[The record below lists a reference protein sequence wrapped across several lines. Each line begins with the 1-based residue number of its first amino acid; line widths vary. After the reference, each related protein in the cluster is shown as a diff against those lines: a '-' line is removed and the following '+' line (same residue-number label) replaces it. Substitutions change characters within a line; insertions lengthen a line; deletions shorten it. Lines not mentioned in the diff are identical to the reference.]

1 MYRAPRGTAD
11 VLPQEQ
17 PYWRYVEGVARD
29 IARRF
34 GYGRLDTPVFES
46 SGLFVRGVG
55 QVTDIVEKEMYT
67 FEDRGGDHVALRP
80 EGTAPV
86 CRAYLEHGMRNLP
99 QPVRLFYFCPIFRY
113 DRPQA
118 GRYRQHHQFGVE
130 AIGDADPSVDAE
142 VIELAWSLMSEL
154 GLRDLSLLVNSIG
167 DSNCRP
173 AYLERLRSHYAA
185 RVEYLCN
192 DCKLRLD
199 RNPLRLLDCK
209 QPACIEMALE
219 APRTEEHLCP
229 ECQEHWER
237 LLGYLR
243 SLGIPFRV
251 EPRLVRGLD
260 YYSRTVFEIQP
271 PEEGGQTNICGGGR
285 YDGLVEQLEGPPTPG
300 IGFGAGL
307 ERIIL
312 NLKRQGLPAPEG
324 EQLSA
329 VVVHLGDSATN
340 RAVALASE
348 LRSAGIG
355 VILAPAGRS
364 LRAQLRYANS
374 MGVPYAL
381 ILGDD
386 ELSRG
391 VAVLR
396 DMSRAEQ
403 REVPLE
409 SAASALSGVFE

>member
-1 MYRAPRGTAD
+1 
-11 VLPQEQ
+11 
-17 PYWRYVEGVARD
+17 
-29 IARRF
+29 
-34 GYGRLDTPVFES
+34 
-46 SGLFVRGVG
+46 
-55 QVTDIVEKEMYT
+55 
-67 FEDRGGDHVALRP
+67 
-80 EGTAPV
+80 
-86 CRAYLEHGMRNLP
+86 MRNLP

-142 VIELAWSLMSEL
+142 VIELAWRLMSEL

-229 ECQEHWER
+229 ECREHWER

-300 IGFGAGL
+300 IGFGAGM

-355 VILAPAGRS
+355 VVLAPAGRS

-403 REVPLE
+403 REVLLE
-409 SAASALSGVFE
+409 SAASAVSGVFE

>member
-55 QVTDIVEKEMYT
+55 QVTDIIEKEMYT

-154 GLRDLSLLVNSIG
+154 GLKDLSLLVNSIG
-167 DSNCRP
+167 DANCRP

-219 APRTEEHLCP
+219 APRTEEHLC
-229 ECQEHWER
+229 
-237 LLGYLR
+237 
-243 SLGIPFRV
+243 
-251 EPRLVRGLD
+251 
-260 YYSRTVFEIQP
+260 
-271 PEEGGQTNICGGGR
+271 
-285 YDGLVEQLEGPPTPG
+285 
-300 IGFGAGL
+300 
-307 ERIIL
+307 
-312 NLKRQGLPAPEG
+312 
-324 EQLSA
+324 
-329 VVVHLGDSATN
+329 
-340 RAVALASE
+340 
-348 LRSAGIG
+348 RSAGSTG
-355 VILAPAGRS
+355 NGCLATCARWAYPSVWNRGWCVAWTTTQEQSSRFSRLRKVGRPTYAAEAATTGWWSSWKAHPHPA
-364 LRAQLRYANS
+364 
-374 MGVPYAL
+374 
-381 ILGDD
+381 
-386 ELSRG
+386 
-391 VAVLR
+391 
-396 DMSRAEQ
+396 
-403 REVPLE
+403 
-409 SAASALSGVFE
+409 

>member
-1 MYRAPRGTAD
+1 M
-11 VLPQEQ
+11 
-17 PYWRYVEGVARD
+17 
-29 IARRF
+29 
-34 GYGRLDTPVFES
+34 FES

-80 EGTAPV
+80 EGTAP
-86 CRAYLEHGMRNLP
+86 RLP
-99 QPVRLFYFCPIFRY
+99 RISGARDAQPPPTCAPLLFCPIFRY

-185 RVEYLCN
+185 RIEYLCN

-229 ECQEHWER
+229 DCREHWER

-243 SLGIPFRV
+243 SLGIPYRV

-285 YDGLVEQLEGPPTPG
+285 YDGLVEQLKAHPH
-300 IGFGAGL
+300 
-307 ERIIL
+307 
-312 NLKRQGLPAPEG
+312 PA
-324 EQLSA
+324 
-329 VVVHLGDSATN
+329 
-340 RAVALASE
+340 
-348 LRSAGIG
+348 
-355 VILAPAGRS
+355 
-364 LRAQLRYANS
+364 
-374 MGVPYAL
+374 
-381 ILGDD
+381 
-386 ELSRG
+386 
-391 VAVLR
+391 
-396 DMSRAEQ
+396 
-403 REVPLE
+403 
-409 SAASALSGVFE
+409 